1 MQIISQFFFFKEGVE
16 TANDVERLHEMR
28 VKITG
33 DFDNSGFNGKDG
45 DDCLEWTNKTIGNEG
60 VKVTSTELPTWTLS

>member
-1 MQIISQFFFFKEGVE
+1 
-16 TANDVERLHEMR
+16 MR

-60 VKVTSTELPTWTLS
+60 VKVTSTQLPTWTLS